1 MMRWFH
7 SLSLATVLTLGAAF
21 PGIAADFIVLPL
33 GRNPVKISVNSLET
47 YAKGGQLNQDDPL
60 FPYLKLLNP
69 QQEQSLRDILQSR
82 YSPQGVSIDQFL
94 NSPLVT
100 GLLINLGKLLQ
111 TQSGDNG
118 ASAIQMAIVQA
129 ANTSDTFTL
138 LDIIRQFPSPEIRV
152 NLEKAVGTMAELL
165 TLVQQTESAFNHLE
179 ELSKLEAATTTPVN
193 FNQMQDLRK
202 QGNLNV
208 SKQTIS
214 VPSSQSNGSFEVDV
228 YLPEPQSNQFSYP
241 VLVISHGLASNRSR
255 FENLAKHLTSYG
267 FVVAVPQHL
276 GSDYQHFQALINGNT
291 ENLLEP
297 EEFLNRPRDIT
308 QLLNE
313 LELLNDRLFNNQLN
327 LENVGIIGHSLGGY
341 TALTLGGATLNFTQL
356 KTDCEQEEIPLN
368 PSLFLQCLVLKIP
381 EANYNLQDPRV
392 KGILVLNPLNSSVL
406 GESGLSQIQVPVMMV
421 TSSADFL
428 TPAVLEQIKSF
439 TWLTTPHKYLVV
451 QNRAN
456 HFFDIRDKN
465 NLEQSVISSLV
476 SPSSEIN
483 HRYIRALSVAFFK
496 TYLTKE
502 SQYKPYLNAAYT
514 QTISDPTYPLS
525 LVQSLTPD
533 QFTEVVKRRI
543 FP

>member
-7 SLSLATVLTLGAAF
+7 ALTLATVLTIGSAF
-21 PGIAADFIVLPL
+21 PGVAADFIILPI
-33 GRNPVKISVNSLET
+33 GRNPIKISVDSLER
-47 YAKGGQLNQDDPL
+47 YAKEGQLNPDDPL

-69 QQEQSLRDILQSR
+69 QQEQSFRKLLQSR

-94 NSPLVT
+94 NSPLVA

-118 ASAIQMAIVQA
+118 ASAIQTAVVQA
-129 ANTSDTFTL
+129 AKTSPDFTL
-138 LDIIRQFPSPEIRV
+138 LEIIRQFPSPEIRV
-152 NLEKAVGTMAELL
+152 NLEQAVGTMAELL
-165 TLVQQTESAFNHLE
+165 TLVQQTESAFNRLE
-179 ELSKLEAATTTPVN
+179 ELSKLEATTTPVN
-193 FNQMQDLRK
+193 FNQMPDLRK

-214 VPSSQSNGSFEVDV
+214 VLSSQTNRPFEVDV
-228 YLPEPQSNQFSYP
+228 YLPEPKSTQFSYP
-241 VLVISHGLASNRSR
+241 VLVISHGLASHRSR

-267 FVVAVPQHL
+267 FAVAVPQHL
-276 GSDYQHFQALINGNT
+276 GSDYQHFQALIHGNMD
-291 ENLLEP
+291 NLLEP
-297 EEFLNRPRDIT
+297 EEFMNRPRNIT

-313 LELLNDRLFNNQLN
+313 LETLNSRLFKNQLN
-327 LENVGIIGHSLGGY
+327 LKNVGVIGHSLGGY
-341 TALTLGGATLNFTQL
+341 TALALGGATLNFTQL

-392 KGILVLNPLNSSVL
+392 QAVLVLNPLNSSVL
-406 GESGLSQIQVPVMMV
+406 GESGLSQIQVPVMMA

-456 HFFDIRDKN
+456 HFFDIRDKDN
-465 NLEQSVISSLV
+465 IDQSVMSSLV

-496 TYLTKE
+496 TYITKDA
-502 SQYKPYLNAAYT
+502 QYQPYLNAAYT
-514 QTISDPTYPLS
+514 QTISDSTYPLS
-525 LVQSLTPD
+525 LVESLTAN
-533 QFTEVVKRRI
+533 QFSEAIKSRP